1 MACQVQAAMCWMRM
15 KNRQL
20 RFLKSFQYAFRGI
33 VYCINNE
40 RNMRIHTVAT
50 LYVFVFSLFFQMS
63 RERYAV
69 LFLTV
74 AIVMMAEMFNTVAE
88 ELSDMAAASYNPVVR
103 IIKDLAAGGV
113 LICAVFAVGVGI
125 CIFWQPA
132 GFVKMFHFF
141 CAYPAMIIVLLA
153 VTALAVIYIIAGPL
167 GIRDYIKH
175 KQK

>member
-1 MACQVQAAMCWMRM
+1 M

-40 RNMRIHTVAT
+40 RNMRIHTVAA
-50 LYVFVFSLFFQMS
+50 LYVFVFSFFFQMS
-63 RERYAV
+63 RTRYAA
-69 LFLTV
+69 LFITFAL
-74 AIVMMAEMFNTVAE
+74 VMMAEMFNTVAE

-103 IIKDLAAGGV
+103 IVKDLAAGAV
-113 LICAVFAVGVGI
+113 LICAIFAVGVGI

-132 GFVKMFHFF
+132 AFIRMFYFF
-141 CAYPAMIIVLLA
+141 ATYPAMIAVLLA
-153 VTALAVIYIIAGPL
+153 ATALAVLYIAAGPL

-175 KQK
+175 KRKP